1 MGLLVNGKWQDQ
13 WYILQNGE
21 FVRENAQ
28 HRHWVTPDGQPGPW
42 GEGGFAAESGRYH
55 LFVSLACPWAHRTL
69 IFRHLKDLQAHIGI
83 TVVDPRMLEHGWA
96 FSEISRHN
104 PVPGIR
110 YLHQLYTRA
119 KPDYTG
125 RVTVPMLWDKQR
137 DTIVS
142 NESADIIRM
151 FNTAFNSLT
160 GNHLDFYPEAL
171 RNEID
176 AINEVIYLDFNN
188 GVYKAG
194 FATDQSIYEK
204 AYDRVF
210 NRLNIID
217 DNLSTRRYLTG
228 DHLTEADWRLFTTL
242 IRFDAVYY
250 SHFKL
255 NKQRIEDYPNLSN
268 YLRALYQIPGIASTV
283 NFEHI
288 KTHYYYSHLTI
299 NPTRIIPEGPD
310 IDYTRPHNREQIFPS
325 PGNSINVIR

>member
-28 HRHWVTPDGQPGPW
+28 YRHWITQDGQPGPS
-42 GEGGFAAESGRYH
+42 GAGGFAAESSRYH

-69 IFRHLKDLQAHIGI
+69 IFRHLKDLQAHIDI
-83 TVVDPRMLEHGWA
+83 TIVDPRMLEHGWA
-96 FSEISRHN
+96 FSEISRDD

-125 RVTVPMLWDKQR
+125 RVTVPVLWDKQR

-151 FNTAFNSLT
+151 FNTAFDSLT
-160 GNHLDFYPEAL
+160 GNDLDFYPETL

-176 AINEVIYLDFNN
+176 AINETVYRDFNN

-194 FATDQSIYEK
+194 FATDQSIYGK

-210 NRLNIID
+210 NRLDIID
-217 DNLSTRRYLTG
+217 DSLSTRRYLAG
-228 DHLTEADWRLFTTL
+228 DRLTEADWRFFTTL
-242 IRFDAVYY
+242 IRFDTVYY

-268 YLRALYQIPGIASTV
+268 YLRCYIKYRASPV
-283 NFEHI
+283 
-288 KTHYYYSHLTI
+288 L
-299 NPTRIIPEGPD
+299 
-310 IDYTRPHNREQIFPS
+310 
-325 PGNSINVIR
+325 

>member
-28 HRHWVTPDGQPGPW
+28 YRHWINQDGQPGPS
-42 GEGGFAAESGRYH
+42 GAGGFAAESSRYH

-69 IFRHLKDLQAHIGI
+69 IFRHLKDLQAHIDI
-83 TVVDPRMLEHGWA
+83 TIVDPRMLEHGWV
-96 FSEISRHN
+96 FSEISRDN

-125 RVTVPMLWDKQR
+125 RVTVPVLWDKQR

-151 FNTAFNSLT
+151 FNTAFDSLT
-160 GNHLDFYPEAL
+160 GNDLDFYPETL

-176 AINEVIYLDFNN
+176 AINEAVYRDFNN

-194 FATDQSIYEK
+194 FATDQSIYGK

-210 NRLNIID
+210 NRLDIID
-217 DNLSTRRYLTG
+217 DSLSTRRYLAG
-228 DHLTEADWRLFTTL
+228 DRLTEADWRFFTTL
-242 IRFDAVYY
+242 IRFDTVYY

-268 YLRALYQIPGIASTV
+268 YLRSLYQIPRIASTV
-283 NFEHI
+283 NF
-288 KTHYYYSHLTI
+288 
-299 NPTRIIPEGPD
+299 
-310 IDYTRPHNREQIFPS
+310 
-325 PGNSINVIR
+325 

>member
-1 MGLLVNGKWQDQ
+1 MGLLINGKWQDQ
-13 WYILQNGE
+13 WYTLQNGE

-28 HRHWVTPDGQPGPW
+28 YRHWVTPDGQPGPS
-42 GEGGFAAESGRYH
+42 GEGGFAAESSRYH

-83 TVVDPRMLEHGWA
+83 TIVDPRMLEHGWA
-96 FSEISRHN
+96 FSEISRDN

-125 RVTVPMLWDKQR
+125 RVTVPVLWDKQR
-137 DTIVS
+137 NTIVS

-151 FNTAFNSLT
+151 FNSAFDSLT
-160 GNHLDFYPEAL
+160 GNDLDFYPEAL
-171 RNEID
+171 RDEID
-176 AINEVIYLDFNN
+176 AINEVVYRDFNN

-194 FATDQSIYEK
+194 FATDQPIYEK

-210 NRLNIID
+210 NKLDAID
-217 DNLSTRRYLTG
+217 DSLSTRRYLVG
-228 DHLTEADWRLFTTL
+228 DRLTEADWRLFTTL

-255 NKQRIEDYPNLSN
+255 NKRRIEDYPHLSN
-268 YLRALYQIPGIASTV
+268 YLRALYQIAGIAGTV

-288 KTHYYYSHLTI
+288 KTHYYYSHSTI
-299 NPTRIIPEGPD
+299 NPARIIPKGPD
-310 IDYTRPHNREQIFPS
+310 IDYTRPHNRK
-325 PGNSINVIR
+325 

>member
-28 HRHWVTPDGQPGPW
+28 YRHWITQDGQPGPS
-42 GEGGFAAESGRYH
+42 GVGGFAAESGRYH
-55 LFVSLACPWAHRTL
+55 LFLSLACPWAHRTL

-83 TVVDPRMLEHGWA
+83 TIVDPRMLEHGWA
-96 FSEISRHN
+96 FSGISRDN

-125 RVTVPMLWDKQR
+125 RVTVPVLWDKQR

-151 FNTAFNSLT
+151 FNTAFDSLT
-160 GNHLDFYPEAL
+160 GNDLDFYPETL

-176 AINEVIYLDFNN
+176 AINEAVYRDFNN

-194 FATDQSIYEK
+194 FATDQSIYGK

-210 NRLNIID
+210 DRLDIID
-217 DNLSTRRYLTG
+217 DNLSTRHYLAG
-228 DHLTEADWRLFTTL
+228 DRLTEADWRFFTTL

-268 YLRALYQIPGIASTV
+268 YLRVLYQIPGIASTV

-288 KTHYYYSHLTI
+288 KTHYYYSHSTI
-299 NPTRIIPEGPD
+299 NPTRIIPKGPD
-310 IDYTRPHNREQIFPS
+310 IDCTRPHNREQIFLS
-325 PGNSINVIR
+325 PG